1 MLAVQPAVRR
11 FVQLQRPVLQEL
23 GRRLRL
29 RRLRGLLTPRGAAP
43 AAARSWATAYA
54 AHR

>member
-1 MLAVQPAVRR
+1 M
-11 FVQLQRPVLQEL
+11 QLQRPVLQEL

-29 RRLRGLLTPRGAAP
+29 RRLRGLLTPRTAALT
-43 AAARSWATAYA
+43 AVRSWPTAYA